1 MQKIIVKRIGI
12 CLHVLLLF
20 IMSALPV
27 FAAENGKTL
36 YFEEQNG
43 KMVWNPVRGDDGNWF
58 MSFTNMVPGGEYEDS
73 LTIQNGSGKTY
84 KLYLQAIPIQQSEKK
99 DELLELIHMKVS
111 LDEETLYQGSASG
124 KAYED
129 GNLQEVMY
137 LGTYEPKERSTIKVD
152 LMLDKE
158 VGLEY
163 CELLTKIDWKFMVT
177 EVSQP
182 DNGEPIQPP
191 KTGDDTPV
199 VLYTVIM
206 GSSFLLLVLTAARK
220 KHNKGRG

>member
-1 MQKIIVKRIGI
+1 MQKTIVKKVGI
-12 CLHVLLLF
+12 CLYVLLLF

-58 MSFTNMVPGGEYEDS
+58 MSFTNMVPGGEYEDI

-99 DELLELIHMKVS
+99 DDLLELIHMKVA

-137 LGTYEPKERSTIKVD
+137 LGTYEPKDKSTINVD

-158 VGLEY
+158 VGMEY
-163 CELLTKIDWKFMVT
+163 CELLTKVDWKFMVT

-182 DNGEPIQPP
+182 DNVEPIQPP

-206 GSSFLLLVLTAARK
+206 GSSFLILVLTAVRK
-220 KHNKGRG
+220 KHDKGRG